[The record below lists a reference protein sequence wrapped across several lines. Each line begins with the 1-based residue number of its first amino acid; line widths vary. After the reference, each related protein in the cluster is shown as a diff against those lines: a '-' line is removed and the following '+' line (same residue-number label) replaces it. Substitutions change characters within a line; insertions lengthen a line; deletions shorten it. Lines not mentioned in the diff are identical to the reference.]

1 MWRTTLGDKP
11 LLLTAEK
18 LFETMGLPP
27 GEAHIH
33 RYIGRYERGWK
44 LQRRQGD
51 KREDLTGMHAT
62 KDSLWRAMR
71 DADHMLHKIAVGISR
86 DF

>member
-1 MWRTTLGDKP
+1 MGEKS

-33 RYIGRYERGWK
+33 RFIGRYERGWK

-51 KREDLTGMHAT
+51 AIEDLSVLHAT

-71 DADHMLHKIAVGISR
+71 DADHMFSKIASGISR
-86 DF
+86 DLGIS

>member
-1 MWRTTLGDKP
+1 MGEKS

-33 RYIGRYERGWK
+33 RFIGRYQRGYK
-44 LQRRQGD
+44 LQRRAGD
-51 KREDLTGMHAT
+51 AVEDMTGLHPN
-62 KDSLWRAMR
+62 KQSLWQAMK
-71 DADHMLHKIAVGISR
+71 DLEGMLHKIAIGIAG
-86 DF
+86 DLDITD